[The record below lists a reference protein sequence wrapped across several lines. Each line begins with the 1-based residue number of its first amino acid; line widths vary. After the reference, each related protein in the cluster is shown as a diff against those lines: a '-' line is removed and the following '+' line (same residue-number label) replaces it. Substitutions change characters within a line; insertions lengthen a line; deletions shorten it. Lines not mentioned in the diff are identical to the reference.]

1 MKKTGK
7 NGKGRRKQKSG
18 NAIVYL
24 RRLKAEKSKE
34 TAGHNLGYIGQ
45 TQDLLKRNG
54 DWRNLKKAY
63 GGKKI
68 ERARRLYGTD
78 DWELIILYEGN
89 IKKEST
95 RKKKLDRIETAMIK
109 LYNTVNHGF
118 NTSYGH
124 GMKGLHHSKESRRK
138 ISQALRGVKKTEAH
152 KKAMSAGR
160 RKAKQRRLRLERKL
174 QRQRQQ
180 QSLNSAA

>member
-7 NGKGRRKQKSG
+7 NGKGRRKQKRG

-24 RRLKAEKSKE
+24 RRLNAGKSKE

-45 TQDLLKRNG
+45 TTNLSKRND
-54 DWRNLKKAY
+54 DWRNHKKAY
-63 GGKKI
+63 GGEKI
-68 ERARRLYGTD
+68 ERARRLYGTG

-109 LYNTVNHGF
+109 LYNTVDHGF
-118 NTSYGH
+118 NTSYGR
-124 GMKGLHHSKESRRK
+124 GMKGLHHTKESRLK
-138 ISQALRGVKKTEAH
+138 ISQKMRGVKKKPEHRSAISKSM
-152 KKAMSAGR
+152 KKYW
-160 RKAKQRRLRLERKL
+160 KQRLK
-174 QRQRQQ
+174 
-180 QSLNSAA
+180 NAA